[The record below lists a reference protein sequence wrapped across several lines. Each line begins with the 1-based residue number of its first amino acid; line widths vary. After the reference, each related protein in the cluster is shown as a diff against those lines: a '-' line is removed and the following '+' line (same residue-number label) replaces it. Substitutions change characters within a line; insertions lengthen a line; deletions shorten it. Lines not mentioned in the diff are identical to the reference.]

1 METHKSTFSFS
12 WECYGEG
19 TGERE
24 EGRNGKKVKG
34 NKWKGTGEGR
44 ILGDTGWCPEDRGRG
59 RGKAGNRGSG

>member
-24 EGRNGKKVKG
+24 QGGNGKKVKG
-34 NKWKGTGEGR
+34 SKWKGPGEGR
-44 ILGDTGWCPEDRGRG
+44 IVGDTAVSRGQGER
-59 RGKAGNRGSG
+59 